1 MYKKM
6 SYSELIGLFELTEVW
21 PFPRAVHLYM
31 YESETH
37 IIVKPWLMGI
47 VQYMAFVVNI
57 LL

>member
-1 MYKKM
+1 M

-37 IIVKPWLMGI
+37 LYLYGIVKPWLLGI
-47 VQYMAFVVNI
+47 VQSVAFVVNI